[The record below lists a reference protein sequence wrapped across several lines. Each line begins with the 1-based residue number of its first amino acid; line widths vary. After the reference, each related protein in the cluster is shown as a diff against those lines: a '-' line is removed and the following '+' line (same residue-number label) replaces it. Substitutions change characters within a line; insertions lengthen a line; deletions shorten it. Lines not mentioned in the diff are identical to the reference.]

1 MPMTTTSSMIEKPR
15 FLISLFPDLQDSGN
29 TFRRFLLGRSILRGA
44 ACITSAGCITS
55 HVSGSGSPTQN
66 AVSLSGTQGMRLN
79 RLFQRL
85 PWRAARSDCLLA
97 KMLPVPL
104 RTHP

>member
-44 ACITSAGCITS
+44 ACITTCWRIIRRIT
-55 HVSGSGSPTQN
+55 
-66 AVSLSGTQGMRLN
+66 
-79 RLFQRL
+79 
-85 PWRAARSDCLLA
+85 
-97 KMLPVPL
+97 
-104 RTHP
+104 